1 MDMNT
6 SYTMLDIG
14 HCKTVEDLPAF
25 LKTVQPKSTKKG
37 SKWRLGKNRQIMGGI
52 FQYHHLRSSYYLK
65 IDRVLMILA
74 MGF

>member
-14 HCKTVEDLPAF
+14 HCKTVGDLPAF

-37 SKWRLGKNRQIMGGI
+37 SKWRLGKN
-52 FQYHHLRSSYYLK
+52 K
-65 IDRVLMILA
+65 DKTWV
-74 MGF
+74 GFSNIII